1 MNDPE
6 TDVLEATPTEDD
18 GELAPASSAVDGD
31 QPETAPESIVEA
43 LLFSTDN
50 PLSPGKISQ
59 ILEAATPGDVKKH
72 IQTLNGRYEE
82 SGSAFRIESI
92 AGGFRMFTLPVYN
105 RWLSKMHTHRAES
118 RLSPAALET
127 LAIVA
132 YKQPVLR
139 ADIESIRGVA
149 VGDMMGRLREMKLT
163 KIVGRAEEIGRPLL
177 YGTTTRFLEVFGLS
191 SLKDLPKLDQDAV
204 EKVPQLKIPQAQEPP
219 DSQDETSE

>member
-6 TDVLEATPTEDD
+6 SDILELPPTDD
-18 GELAPASSAVDGD
+18 GGKQTPAGLAADGD

-43 LLFSTDN
+43 LLFSTDS
-50 PLSPGKISQ
+50 PLSPGKIAQ
-59 ILEAATPGDVKKH
+59 ILDTATPGDVKKH
-72 IQTLNGRYEE
+72 IQTLNQQYED

-92 AGGFRMFTLPVYN
+92 AGGFRMFTLPIYN

-118 RLSPAALET
+118 RLSQAALET

-149 VGDMMGRLREMKLT
+149 VGDMMGRLREMKLI

-191 SLKDLPKLDQDAV
+191 SLKDLPKLDQDAP
-204 EKVPQLKIPQAQEPP
+204 ESVPKLKIPQAQEPP
-219 DSQDETSE
+219 DPQDETPE